1 LLSYWFSKSG
11 NPGSK
16 FLANQQVEPL
26 TIKYILTPFKLVSRD
41 QSILQHKETVLL
53 FCFLFQ
59 SLHGLPVPKEPSLPK
74 FYTEID
80 NVELSVEICGL
91 KFENPFGLAS
101 APPTTSAAMI
111 RRGFEAGWGFA
122 VTKTFALDKVLDSAK

>member
-1 LLSYWFSKSG
+1 MHSNSFQIGEQRSEH
-11 NPGSK
+11 
-16 FLANQQVEPL
+16 FATQITAV
-26 TIKYILTPFKLVSRD
+26 
-41 QSILQHKETVLL
+41 L
-53 FCFLFQ
+53 FCFLLQ
-59 SLHGLPVPKEPSLPK
+59 SLYGLPVPKEPSLPK

-80 NVELSVEICGL
+80 NVDLSVEICGL

-101 APPTTSAAMI
+101 APPTTTAAMI